1 MSANLGRGKSRRPNQ
16 ATEEEIKEFFEKT
29 KNILGKAGLYYD
41 PITKTQR
48 KAVEQNGKEKGSGR
62 SLKLNRKFAGYL
74 RKLSGEQAEIL
85 KDASAR
91 AIDKGFSKLQKE
103 RKLLKRDL
111 KEKLETKPTAEE
123 EASAPKQKTG
133 QMRGGN
139 KQEDKQV
146 KKKNKI
152 PDAEPKQT
160 LLKQKVQEKKQK
172 TAVAEGVREI
182 VGERA
187 KGLEKM
193 AKNIRKNVIMAESPD
208 ELKQKEKI
216 QNVAVNDDGSV
227 ESLEKA
233 SGTVDD
239 VKLEEAQP
247 QAPPEEP
254 PTESDAIPEQPEQ
267 AQTEQA
273 TPEAPQTT
281 TQNVDATTP
290 EEKVVEEIRP
300 VPQATPSF
308 VSPSAQKVS
317 MERNRMKYSPEKLR
331 DEIKA
336 FITIYRDD
344 IKTERFKKL
353 AKTKLEGLPLE
364 KLRELHRNIEEE
376 VIEYYGKQTGLRLG
390 VIIDPAVLGLSVQ
403 RLQGALAPQVALPS
417 GPIVRDVGSTG
428 TQRDITGGR
437 QITKSVDTHYAV
449 GGLLQATGQVLP
461 EGKKL
466 QVQHDPN
473 AVRREKNMKFTKT
486 RLQIPIKPP
495 KRHLF
500 QPKRTAK
507 KPSNIIIKS

>member
-16 ATEEEIKEFFEKT
+16 ATEEEMKEFFERT
-29 KNILGKAGLYYD
+29 KDILGKAGMYYD

-74 RKLSGEQAEIL
+74 RKLTGEEAEML
-85 KDASAR
+85 RDASAR

-111 KEKLETKPTAEE
+111 KAKLETKPTAEE
-123 EASAPKQKTG
+123 EASAPKEKTG

-146 KKKNKI
+146 KKKNKQ
-152 PDAEPKQT
+152 PAEKKT
-160 LLKQKVQEKKQK
+160 LLKERVKEETLLR
-172 TAVAEGVREI
+172 TAPPPPKNPENVRE
-182 VGERA
+182 
-187 KGLEKM
+187 
-193 AKNIRKNVIMAESPD
+193 NVITENS
-208 ELKQKEKI
+208 ENEKIQKEKVV
-216 QNVAVNDDGSV
+216 NVAVNDDGSV

-233 SGTVDD
+233 SGTIDD

-247 QAPPEEP
+247 QVPPEASAPEP
-254 PTESDAIPEQPEQ
+254 EQSEPIPEQPEQ

-273 TPEAPQTT
+273 SPEEPQTT
-281 TQNVDATTP
+281 TQNVDPTTP
-290 EEKVVEEIRP
+290 QERVVEEIRP
-300 VPQATPSF
+300 QPNVPQAIPSF

-353 AKTKLEGLPLE
+353 AKTKLEGLPLD

-376 VIEYYGKQTGLRLG
+376 VIEYYGSQTGLRLG

-417 GPIVRDVGSTG
+417 APIVRDVGRTG
-428 TQRDITGGR
+428 TQRDITGGQ
-437 QITKSVDTHYAV
+437 QITKSADTHYAV
-449 GGLLQATGQVLP
+449 GGILQATGQVLP

-473 AVRREKNMKFTKT
+473 QVRRTKNMKFSKT